1 MIGNDELAAILRDA
15 ARAEILPR
23 FRRLE
28 RSEIAAKGRPDDLVT
43 EADIAAEA
51 RITAALRARLP
62 GALILGEE
70 AVADDPGLLAG
81 LGEADRSA
89 IIDPV
94 DGTWNFARGLALF
107 GTILALGA
115 RGRVTHGILYD
126 PLLDD
131 RVEAREEGPCEMVTA
146 DGTRR
151 RLATSVETDP
161 ARMTAYLPLS
171 LLPRDRQAAMAATFP
186 LFGRA
191 MGLRCSCHEYR
202 LIAQGHA
209 EIALAAVLNPWD
221 HAAGALAV
229 TRAGGVAR
237 MLDGRDYH
245 LGLAPDAGYLL
256 TAANEGAWQAAAE
269 IIGPA
274 LL

>member
-1 MIGNDELAAILRDA
+1 MIGNDELAEILKA
-15 ARAEILPR
+15 AAQAEILPR
-23 FRRLE
+23 FRRLDADA
-28 RSEIAAKGRPDDLVT
+28 IATKSRPDDLVT
-43 EADIAAEA
+43 EADTAAEA
-51 RITAALRARLP
+51 RITQALRARLP
-62 GALILGEE
+62 EALILGEE
-70 AVADDPGLLAG
+70 AVAGNPALLDG
-81 LGEADRSA
+81 LGEAEVAA

-131 RVEAREEGPCEMVTA
+131 RVEAHEDGPCEMVTA
-146 DGTRR
+146 DGARR
-151 RLATSVETDP
+151 RLTTSSETDLSL
-161 ARMTAYLPLS
+161 MTAYLPLS
-171 LLPRDRQAAMAATFP
+171 LLPREKQAAMAATFP
-186 LFGRA
+186 SFGRA
-191 MGLRCSCHEYR
+191 MGLRCACHEYR

-245 LGLAPDAGYLL
+245 LGLALDAGYLL
-256 TAANEGAWQAAAE
+256 TAANEAAWDAAAKR
-269 IIGPA
+269 IGPA